1 MIEEVL
7 KQGFTL
13 YCKYKNEN
21 ICGGYLKKTDKGLY
35 PMELIGSEKLLIEK
49 YPEILKKLIEGYTLQ
64 IYGGYSDYK
73 FTAIIGKGGSE
84 GPYGENEIL
93 FDIMTSYGYGLLD
106 ALNNINNELTTK
118 KEEKQYTKAY
128 RLYGQDKYHLE

>member
-49 YPEILKKLIEGYTLQ
+49 YSKILERLTEGYTLQ
-64 IYGGYSDYK
+64 IYSGYDTYMI
-73 FTAIIGKGGSE
+73 TAIIGKEGSE

-106 ALNNINNELTTK
+106 ALNNINNKLTTK
-118 KEEKQYTKAY
+118 KEEKQYTRAY